1 MLSQVNGTIYSGS
14 LPYQRCL
21 IPGIPEDAKQTV
33 RYATNYII
41 VPLDVLV
48 AFLSLLSN
56 GLVVTVVIR
65 TRSLQ
70 NPPLLLLCNLS
81 ISDLLWALYT
91 ILRATVRYTSEGFCP
106 EKRTGPWVFSLC
118 FRATVGNLAFISI
131 DRYSA
136 VSKPLLYR
144 SNVKRSRVLK
154 QALAVW
160 LFSFISS
167 GFVYAKEHS
176 LVSGIAPLVAI
187 RLIYVFSLIIIISSY
202 IGILIANIR
211 HNRAMHQQG
220 QGGQM
225 LAIIKREKKLAN
237 TVGLILLVL
246 LLTFLPAISFP
257 SILLILGFADQIANL
272 AAWTP
277 FLGFVISLNGLLNP
291 LLNCGRNEDVRKAVR
306 ALVVSSKRARRLA
319 RPPIASQT
327 GRSHSFRNANVIELV
342 EESV

>member
-1 MLSQVNGTIYSGS
+1 MLFQVNETIHSGS
-14 LPYQRCL
+14 LPYQICL
-21 IPGIPEDAKQTV
+21 IPGIPEDAQQTV

-48 AFLSLLSN
+48 AFLSLFSN
-56 GLVVTVVIR
+56 GLVITAVSR

-91 ILRATVRYTSEGFCP
+91 LFRATVRYTSEGFCP
-106 EKRTGPWVFSLC
+106 EKKTGPSVFSLC
-118 FRATVGNLAFISI
+118 FGATVGNLAFISI

-160 LFSFISS
+160 LSSFISS
-167 GFVYAKEHS
+167 GFVYAKKHCLIS
-176 LVSGIAPLVAI
+176 SIVPLVAI
-187 RLIYVFSLIIIISSY
+187 RFIYVFSLIIIISSY

-211 HNRAMHQQG
+211 HNRAMHQHG
-220 QGGQM
+220 QGGRM

-237 TVGLILLVL
+237 TVGMILIVL
-246 LLTFLPAISFP
+246 AVNFRTSDFVPVNSVTFRVCRSGCKPRCLDTISW
-257 SILLILGFADQIANL
+257 LRYLIKWIVKSAFEL
-272 AAWTP
+272 WT
-277 FLGFVISLNGLLNP
+277 
-291 LLNCGRNEDVRKAVR
+291 E
-306 ALVVSSKRARRLA
+306 
-319 RPPIASQT
+319 
-327 GRSHSFRNANVIELV
+327 
-342 EESV
+342 